1 MFFSCAL
8 KVLFPTGDYDITREF
23 KILKQINFKHLIK
36 LKDEVFIPA
45 GYHNIYCI
53 ITEYCD
59 VIPLRNLQL

>member
-23 KILKQINFKHLIK
+23 KILKKINFKHLIK
-36 LKDEVFIPA
+36 LKDEVFNPA
-45 GYHNIYCI
+45 GYDNKYCI